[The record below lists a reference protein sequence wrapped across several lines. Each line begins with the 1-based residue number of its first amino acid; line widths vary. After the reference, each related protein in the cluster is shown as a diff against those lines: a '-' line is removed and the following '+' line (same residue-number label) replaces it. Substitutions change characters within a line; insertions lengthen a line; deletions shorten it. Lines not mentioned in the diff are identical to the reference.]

1 MNEKIKLLDL
11 LRNEIDKLKTS
22 NSSLDGEVLELMF
35 NATSRD
41 IYKDVLWGSRINNE
55 DEEEDKE
62 EDDLEETLRD
72 NMKSKGQVKKGRPAM
87 AIGKKPA
94 GANFITK

>member
-41 IYKDVLWGSRINNE
+41 IYKDVLWGSKINNE
-55 DEEEDKE
+55 DEEEDMNAVIE
-62 EDDLEETLRD
+62 SLAELPPEAEAFMAAGLRAYK
-72 NMKSKGQVKKGRPAM
+72 NMEIVRAAS
-87 AIGKKPA
+87 
-94 GANFITK
+94 